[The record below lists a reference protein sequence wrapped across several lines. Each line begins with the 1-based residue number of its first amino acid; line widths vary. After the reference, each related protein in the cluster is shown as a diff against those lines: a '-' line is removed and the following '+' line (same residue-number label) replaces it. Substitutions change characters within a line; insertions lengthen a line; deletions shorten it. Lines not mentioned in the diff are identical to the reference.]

1 MSLRYY
7 RAGDRLT
14 EIHFAD
20 IPEIINTQRIENT
33 FLFNPCTQA
42 PSQAQ
47 IGRQDGTSLI
57 LLLEQVA
64 LDVER
69 ERSRQPN
76 QHVVL
81 TLTLDHAEVVGDQPR
96 LDEVG
101 IERLLTAIATI
112 IGNNQGA
119 IAIIGPGG
127 ELQGQLRRLL
137 YNVPQVEICGFAAIE
152 MCVNEA
158 FSTVR

>member
-1 MSLRYY
+1 M
-7 RAGDRLT
+7 
-14 EIHFAD
+14 
-20 IPEIINTQRIENT
+20 
-33 FLFNPCTQA
+33 
-42 PSQAQ
+42 
-47 IGRQDGTSLI
+47 I